1 MAYQFPNSQA
11 MPLGTRSV
19 AESMPQERLTFIR
32 KVYSLFFVSL
42 LLAFIGGAACIKTG
56 GFIWFIQHPIIA
68 LVIYFAGVFV
78 VQAVSRT
85 PGINAIALFAYAV
98 FTGAYFSLIALASY
112 LMTGGSLVQD
122 KVTREL
128 VLSGGSWN
136 LSIQAFGLTLAVFGG
151 LTLFAFV
158 SRKDFSFLGG
168 FLFMALILLIG
179 LGIIAMIFGFPSQGV
194 EMLFL
199 VAVTVVMCG
208 YVLYDTSNIM
218 RRYPT
223 NMAVSAALAIY
234 LDFIIIFIYILR
246 ILMEMQRR

>member
-1 MAYQFPNSQA
+1 MAYQFPTGQA

-19 AESMPQERLTFIR
+19 AESVPQERLIFIR

-42 LLAFIGGAACIKTG
+42 LLAFVGGVVCIQTG
-56 GFIWFIQHPIIA
+56 AFLWFIQHPIIA
-68 LVIYFAGVFV
+68 LVIYFGGVFL
-78 VQAVSRT
+78 VQAVSRM
-85 PGINAIALFAYAV
+85 PGINAIALFAYAL
-98 FTGAYFSLIALASY
+98 FTGAYFSLVAMASY
-112 LMTGGSLVQD
+112 LMSGGTLARVGNSV
-122 KVTREL
+122 

-136 LSIQAFGLTLAVFGG
+136 LAIQAFGLTLAVFGG
-151 LTLFAFV
+151 LTLFVFI

-168 FLFMALILLIG
+168 FLFMGLILLIG
-179 LGIIAMIFGFPSQGV
+179 LGVIGMIFGFPSQGLQ
-194 EMLFL
+194 MLFL
-199 VAVTVVMCG
+199 VAVTILMCG

-246 ILMEMQRR
+246 ILMELQRR

>member
-1 MAYQFPNSQA
+1 MAFPFQTEQA
-11 MPLGTRSV
+11 LPLGTRSA
-19 AESMPQERLTFIR
+19 AESLPQERLTFIR
-32 KVYSLFFVSL
+32 KVYSLFFISL
-42 LLAFIGGAACIKTG
+42 LLAFVGGVVCIKTG
-56 GFIWFIQHPIIA
+56 GFMWFIAHPILA
-68 LVIYFAGVFV
+68 LVIYFAGVFL
-78 VQAVSRT
+78 VQAVSRM

-98 FTGAYFSLIALASY
+98 FTGAYFSLIAMASY
-112 LMTGGSLVQD
+112 LVSGGTLKQEGGS
-122 KVTREL
+122 L

-151 LTLFAFV
+151 LTLFVFV

-179 LGIIAMIFGFPSQGV
+179 LGIIAMIFGFPSQGL

-246 ILMEMQRR
+246 ILMELQRR